1 MNILECSVKMW
12 KEFQYIL
19 DKITTI
25 PPPPVYLK
33 KIVEQLKVTVERKT
47 KSRGSDTGVN
57 IIELRRIDVL

>member
-1 MNILECSVKMW
+1 MW